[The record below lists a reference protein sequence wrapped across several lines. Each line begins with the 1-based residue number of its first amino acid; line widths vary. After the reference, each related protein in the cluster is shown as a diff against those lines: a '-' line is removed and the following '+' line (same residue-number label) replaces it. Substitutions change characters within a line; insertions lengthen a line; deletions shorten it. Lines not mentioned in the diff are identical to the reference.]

1 VGVEDDLGQAEPNP
15 DEMALGARI
24 AELAQDPS
32 DGARARI
39 MAAVRN
45 APTPATATRRR
56 IAGGSRWRPVL
67 VGFGTAALLLFA
79 SVGAL
84 AASSDALPNSPA
96 YKLRLFEENVRVAVA
111 DPREKPRLHLQFAAE
126 RVRQAKEQI
135 RRGGARVAAELLSD
149 CKHDLAEAE
158 AELLA
163 TDDPAEE
170 RALEEEHDRVE
181 SDAVIQQAQVE
192 TIVDRGGAG
201 SPTLEPNIPSREV
214 PVVPAPQ
221 ATSSPPTEPVPSPDT
236 SPSPFPDSTPA
247 APVDANPTP

>member
-1 VGVEDDLGQAEPNP
+1 
-15 DEMALGARI
+15 
-24 AELAQDPS
+24 
-32 DGARARI
+32 
-39 MAAVRN
+39 
-45 APTPATATRRR
+45 
-56 IAGGSRWRPVL
+56 
-67 VGFGTAALLLFA
+67 
-79 SVGAL
+79 
-84 AASSDALPNSPA
+84 
-96 YKLRLFEENVRVAVA
+96 
-111 DPREKPRLHLQFAAE
+111 
-126 RVRQAKEQI
+126 VRQAKEQI

-201 SPTLEPNIPSREV
+201 SPTLEPNIPSREG